1 MKTTTTTT
9 PTHLIEAA
17 IYGIFAAPVIY
28 ALCAALGFVPF
39 L

>member
-1 MKTTTTTT
+1 MSNTTK
-9 PTHLIEAA
+9 PADLIGAA

-28 ALCAALGFVPF
+28 ALCAALGIVPF